1 MALCFSTS
9 YAVHAVKASNRVVL
23 GGAHVKTICHTNSWI
38 IDSTPPV
45 VAITGGLLHEESRL
59 FDLDYTAMD
68 NGSFIRSL
76 RIGIGASAHD
86 TSVRPWELICREPTE
101 GPGCADSDKSSATV
115 ASRMQLTI
123 PATDRPVFVRIAS
136 INNAKLLT
144 REPKYFRLVAD
155 ETPPLPGTVFN
166 SKHTNV
172 NNRWMSGYAVSIS
185 WDGFNDPESS
195 IAGYEVCLGTSP
207 GLCDASVRTVQGLHG
222 FFSADLMV
230 KEGLHSQKLYA
241 TVVARNGAFK
251 PQFVNASGSAFT
263 IDLTSPKAGAVTVV
277 NSVNE
282 QINVVGESHLV
293 RVSWHGFADA
303 ESLVVNYEV
312 AVGSNDDAEEYLPF
326 HPVGCERSDDA
337 CLVNVYET
345 HGLTLPHKARA
356 KVTIRAT
363 NGAGQTVLNQSSF
376 FTGEK

>member
-1 MALCFSTS
+1 MF
-9 YAVHAVKASNRVVL
+9 AVKAANRVVE
-23 GGAHVKTICHTNSWI
+23 GGAHIKTICHTNSWI
-38 IDSTPPV
+38 VDTTPPDV
-45 VAITGGLLHEESRL
+45 STTGGY
-59 FDLDYTAMD
+59 FDEVNRVFALEYTAND
-68 NGSFIRSL
+68 GGSFIRSL

-101 GPGCADSDKSSATV
+101 GPGCADSDERSTTVSSSV
-115 ASRMQLTI
+115 EVVI
-123 PATDRPVFVRIAS
+123 PVSDHPLFVRIGS

-166 SKHTNV
+166 SRHANL
-172 NNRWMSGYAVSIS
+172 NNRWMTGHSVSIS

-207 GLCDASVRTVQGLHG
+207 GLCDASMQTISNERGLL
-222 FFSADLMV
+222 SANLMV
-230 KEGLHSQKLYA
+230 KEDLPSQNLYA
-241 TVVARNGAFK
+241 TVVAWNGAFK
-251 PQFVNASGSAFT
+251 PQFVNASGNAFA
-263 IDLTSPKAGAVTVV
+263 IDVTSPKAGAVTVV
-277 NSVNE
+277 NGLNE
-282 QINVVGESHLV
+282 QIDVVGESHLV
-293 RVSWHGFADA
+293 RVSWHGFSDA

-312 AVGSNDDAEEYLPF
+312 AVGSNDDPEEYLPF

-345 HGLTLPHKARA
+345 HGLTLPHKARG
-356 KVTIRAT
+356 KVTVRAT

-376 FTGEK
+376 FTGKE